1 MRVGSAEDAKRR
13 ESTCFRVRSK
23 EAEEIWQFEEGEFY
37 GWEKQPL
44 VTKLLLV

>member
-13 ESTCFRVRSK
+13 DSMCFRVRSK
-23 EAEEIWQFEEGEFY
+23 EAEETWQFEEGEFY
-37 GWEKQPL
+37 DWEKQPL